1 MYNKM
6 HGRSLYSFEAEFVEL
21 KDASI
26 TEDALSAKH
35 LNDAAALSYVI
46 ELVTERFQ
54 QYDLLNLFSK
64 FPVLD
69 MAIIP
74 TGGAWTST
82 LIEVFKWLD
91 NLELETVCKTVKW
104 IRP

>member
-6 HGRSLYSFEAEFVEL
+6 HERSLYPFEAEFVEL

-26 TEDALSAKH
+26 TGDALSAQH
-35 LNDAAALSYVI
+35 LNDAAALSYAI

-69 MAIIP
+69 MAIIS
-74 TGGAWTST
+74 TREWTST
-82 LIEVFKWLD
+82 FIDLLSRDQFNLIQS
-91 NLELETVCKTVKW
+91 
-104 IRP
+104 